1 MKVPFAENAV
11 VDLRKLSDYLLDSDH
26 IEGRHK
32 AILWR
37 AALDISAENAH
48 DVSTFL
54 LEAVRSNDAKMGKL
68 DDYGQRY
75 TVDFVLEWR
84 GKSAIIRSGW
94 IICHGSNV
102 PRLTTA
108 YPR

>member
-37 AALDISAENAH
+37 AALEISAENAQE
-48 DVSTFL
+48 VSTFL
-54 LEAVRSNDAKMGKL
+54 LEAVRSNDARVGKL